1 MRNAKKMTTATRR
14 IFLNATLGVFL
25 CAAGF
30 FLPYSALQA
39 AEEYTLN
46 ISVAAPEKNDS
57 GILGRIGDFLSDAL
71 HRWEISLAK
80 LGGSQLAS
88 ALVPFLDTALPNP
101 PGPIPGVPPIG
112 MTGGTTGA
120 TTGGGGG
127 GGSTG
132 GGGGGS
138 TSGGGTTSG
147 STGSTG
153 TTGSATTGGG
163 GGGGSVVTQPAPT
176 ATGGT
181 TAPRRLTPAE
191 IGLTRAL
198 EKGISGDDVK
208 ILQNLVAKDLGL
220 SPSDI
225 ATGYFGPMT
234 DAAIREFKKKYSI
247 VETTGGE
254 GVAGPRTLAK
264 AAEIASALQPAS
276 GGGTG
281 SVQIPP
287 TIKIGARI
295 SAAEAVKVRSVPL
308 GTELALEARGAS
320 GEVVDG
326 PQAAGGY
333 TWWKIRYATGKEGW
347 TAANWITPNAST
359 SVTPPPASSTTP
371 APASSGSSLALTRR
385 LLAGSNGEDVRM
397 LQKFLN
403 GDPATRIS
411 ESGIGSPGNET
422 TYFGLL
428 TAKAVERFQAK
439 YGIASGGTP
448 DTTGYGAVGP
458 ATRAKMQSLA
468 H

>member
-1 MRNAKKMTTATRR
+1 MMTTATKR
-14 IFLNATLGVFL
+14 IFFNATLGVL
-25 CAAGF
+25 VCAIG
-30 FLPYSALQA
+30 LLIPISEALA
-39 AEEYTLN
+39 SEDYTLN
-46 ISVAAPEKNDS
+46 VSVAVPEKKDT
-57 GILGRIGDFLSDAL
+57 GILEGIGEFLSGAL
-71 HRWEISLAK
+71 HRWEVSLAK

-101 PGPIPGVPPIG
+101 PGPIPGAPSVG

-127 GGSTG
+127 GSTG
-132 GGGGGS
+132 GGGGGG

-147 STGSTG
+147 STGSAG

-163 GGGGSVVTQPAPT
+163 GGGSVVTQPAPAPA

-208 ILQNLVAKDLGL
+208 ILQNLIAKDLGL

-234 DAAIREFKKKYSI
+234 DAAIRAFKKKYSI

-254 GVAGPRTLAK
+254 GVAGPQTLAK
-264 AAEIASALQPAS
+264 AAELASLAQATS
-276 GGGTG
+276 GGGSATTLAP
-281 SVQIPP
+281 VLR
-287 TIKIGARI
+287 IGARI
-295 SAAEAVKVRSVPL
+295 AASDAVKVRSAPL
-308 GTELALEARGAS
+308 GAELALEGRGAS
-320 GEVVDG
+320 GEIVGG
-326 PQAAGGY
+326 PETAGGY
-333 TWWKIRYATGKEGW
+333 TWWKIRYASGKEGW
-347 TAANWITPNAST
+347 TAANWIAAVAITP
-359 SVTPPPASSTTP
+359 VTPVPASSAAT
-371 APASSGSSLALTRR
+371 APAASGSSLLLSRR

-403 GDPATRIS
+403 RDPATRIS

-468 H
+468 Q